1 MQLGKQLHIAASQP
15 KNRIR
20 NHKKPNKTLKYLK
33 TDRKERVL
41 WHDCKVNDFSGFS
54 AEETKDY
61 GA

>member
-1 MQLGKQLHIAASQP
+1 MQLGKQLHIAASQLQHCAT
-15 KNRIR
+15 RY
-20 NHKKPNKTLKYLK
+20 KKSNKTLKYLK

-41 WHDCKVNDFSGFS
+41 WHDRKVNDFSGFS